1 MLKVSNGNS
10 RKKCEICSKLT
21 IKTPEWRHWCCSG
34 VFIVD
39 FEQVNGQ
46 QVFQLFSYGCSVFQD
61 TGSFSLDFYDV
72 LTSLKN
78 TKSWQIQICW
88 KKTGLHSLLWIGPNW
103 PMNVAMMFFEWC
115 YHQYLHGMNHSE
127 SSYDILVQFADC
139 IHDKNIFFRIPR
151 MASPMNSC
159 LPISLYACPYVCNQF
174 TFEPVH

>member
-1 MLKVSNGNS
+1 MYLLKVNNGNS

-21 IKTPEWRHWCCSG
+21 IKTPEWLMLFWCFYCWLWTSKWTAS
-34 VFIVD
+34 VSVI
-39 FEQVNGQ
+39 
-46 QVFQLFSYGCSVFQD
+46 LSYGCSVFQD
-61 TGSFSLDFYDV
+61 TGSFSLDFYV

-115 YHQYLHGMNHSE
+115 YHQYLHGMNQSE

-139 IHDKNIFFRIPR
+139 IQDKSIFFRTPR